1 MLTAGH
7 VIRWSADTFL
17 AAATVGSLYL
27 LIAGLLL
34 IRYRTSGSRQLAR
47 AVPVTILV
55 PLCGREPGLLLRLR
69 ALYGQD
75 YAGPVQI
82 ICGVRSPDD
91 PAIEIVR
98 SIPVDRADRSI
109 DLCINPLV
117 HGRNLKISNLI
128 NMVPRARHDT
138 LVLID
143 SDIEVGSDYLSKV
156 IGALQQPGV
165 GAVTCLYH
173 GLAAGG
179 IWARLAA
186 MGINTHF
193 LPNVI
198 VALASGLGRPC
209 FGSTIAMSRETW
221 RRIGGFRAFSDHLW
235 DDYAIGEA
243 VRGLGYKVVV
253 PEFALGHVCSD
264 VSARQLFAGQLRYA
278 RTIKSIDPA
287 GHAGGIISHPFPLAL
302 LGFLCG
308 GGGQAVA
315 LMVVALICRY
325 ILCWQVERRFN
336 TMATDYWLVP
346 LRDLLSFVVYV
357 ASFFGATVKWRGHRY
372 RVIDRTLVTDSH

>member
-27 LIAGLLL
+27 LIAGLLM
-34 IRYRTSGSRQLAR
+34 IRYRAGGCRRTTRP
-47 AVPVTILV
+47 VPVTILV
-55 PLCGREPGLLLRLR
+55 PLCGHEPGLLVRLR
-69 ALYGQD
+69 TLYNQD
-75 YAGPVQI
+75 YAAPLQI

-91 PAIEIVR
+91 PAIQVVK
-98 SIPVDRADRSI
+98 SITADRADRTI
-109 DLCINPLV
+109 DLRVDPLV

-128 NMVPRARHDT
+128 NMVQRARHDT

-143 SDIEVGSDYLSKV
+143 SDIEVGPDYLSNV
-156 IGALQQPGV
+156 IGVLQQPGV
-165 GAVTCLYH
+165 GAVTCFYH

-193 LPNVI
+193 LPNVM
-198 VALASGLGRPC
+198 VALATGLGRPC
-209 FGSTIAMSRETW
+209 FGSTIAMSRDTW

-253 PEFALGHVCSD
+253 PDFALGHVCSD

-278 RTIKSIDPA
+278 RTIKSIDPT
-287 GHAGGIISHPFPLAL
+287 GHAGGIITHPFPLAL
-302 LGFLCG
+302 LGLLCG

-315 LMVVALICRY
+315 LVFVALICRY
-325 ILCWQVERRFN
+325 FLCWQVERRFN
-336 TMATDYWLVP
+336 TIATDYWLVP
-346 LRDLLSFVVYV
+346 VRDLLSFTIYI

-372 RVIDRTLVTDSH
+372 RLIDHTLVTDSH